1 MLFCKNDSL
10 FTNLD
15 YTHRYT
21 YSFAFLFPIGAAGK
35 KNRQKERRLMK
46 GFGPASG
53 GSVTAPLFGN
63 AITTVGATPLSAQTS
78 NPLPIAAKKSSLTIA
93 PADIAIDMTAKKSPM
108 QR

>member
-1 MLFCKNDSL
+1 MVKKSL
-10 FTNLD
+10 FL
-15 YTHRYT
+15 
-21 YSFAFLFPIGAAGK
+21 GAAGK

-78 NPLPIAAKKSSLTIA
+78 NPLPVAAKKSSLTIA
-93 PADIAIDMTAKKSPM
+93 PADIAIDMTTKKSPM

>member
-15 YTHRYT
+15 YTHRYNQLI
-21 YSFAFLFPIGAAGK
+21 YLFIPIGAAGK